1 MPFTSLNFLFFFL
14 LFAPLFLTT
23 PVKYRLYVLLAGNYF
38 FYISA
43 KPAFA
48 IFLAAITVCTFYFA
62 RLIEKKTS
70 EKAKKA
76 VLYTGIGIVIL
87 PLVFFKYAGELNNFI
102 FALLQAK
109 NISWPFPEVKLLLPI
124 GISFY
129 SFMAIGY
136 MIDVYNEEI
145 EAENDFLIIAAF
157 LSFFPLL
164 LSGPIERAKN
174 MLPQFKKLS
183 PPDYDLIAGGLKF
196 ILWGYFMKLVI
207 ADRIGIYVDTVYQ
220 GTAYHNGN
228 TLLLTS
234 FLYPFQVYA
243 DLGGYSLIAIGAAAV
258 LGFRV
263 MQNFNR
269 PFLAVS
275 MADLWRRWH
284 ISLITWL
291 TDYVY
296 TPLTFALRKYRLKGI
311 LLSLLI
317 TFLLSGLW
325 HGAKIT
331 FMAWGLMQGLYL
343 CFEALTNKQRTGF
356 EKKFGL
362 EKKWWYILLRILIVF
377 VLFMA
382 SQIVGRADTLKESFA
397 VIRKIF
403 TERGPLFIGDGP
415 SLLIYIFFG
424 LSILLFKDY
433 TEEFMPGKLMLFNNK
448 RKFVRIMIYS
458 TMIILILLTGVFDG
472 GQFIYFKF

>member
-14 LFAPLFLTT
+14 LFAPIFLSA

-38 FYISA
+38 FYICA
-43 KPAFA
+43 KPVFA
-48 IFLAAITVCTFYFA
+48 VFLVVITLCTFYFA
-62 RLIEKKTS
+62 RLIAKTISDRGKKT
-70 EKAKKA
+70 A
-76 VLYTGIGIVIL
+76 LYTGITIILL
-87 PLVFFKYAGELNNFI
+87 PLIFFKYAGELNNF
-102 FALLQAK
+102 LLAFLHAK
-109 NISWPFPEVKLLLPI
+109 NISWPFPEMKLLLPV

-136 MIDVYNEEI
+136 IIDVYNEEI
-145 EAENDFLIIAAF
+145 DAENDFLVIASF

-174 MLPQFKKLS
+174 MLPQFKKPQS
-183 PPDYDLIAGGLKF
+183 PGYDMIAGGMKF
-196 ILWGYFMKLVI
+196 ILWGCFMKLVI

-243 DLGGYSLIAIGAAAV
+243 DLGGYSLIAIGTASV

-296 TPLTFALRKYRLKGI
+296 TPLTFALRKYKLRGI
-311 LLSLLI
+311 LLALMI

-343 CFEALTNKQRTGF
+343 CFEALTNKQRTQF
-356 EKKFGL
+356 EKRFRL
-362 EKKWWYILLRILIVF
+362 EKRWWYLLLRILTVF

-382 SQIVGRADTLKESFA
+382 SQIVGRADNLKESL
-397 VIRKIF
+397 VIFRKIF

-424 LSILLFKDY
+424 LLVLLFKDF
-433 TEEFMPGKLMLFNNK
+433 TEEFMPEKLKLFNNK
-448 RKFVRIMIYS
+448 RKFVRIMVYS
-458 TMIILILLTGVFDG
+458 TLVILILLAGVFDG